1 MNFYQE
7 LSTPWRGVDNSERSF
22 FMKRI
27 LIVEQFMR
35 CLADELQNGIE
46 RRETKS
52 DEYNSGYNDALEF
65 VMKQLRRY

>member
-1 MNFYQE
+1 
-7 LSTPWRGVDNSERSF
+7 
-22 FMKRI
+22 MKRI

-65 VMKQLRRY
+65 VMKQLRQY